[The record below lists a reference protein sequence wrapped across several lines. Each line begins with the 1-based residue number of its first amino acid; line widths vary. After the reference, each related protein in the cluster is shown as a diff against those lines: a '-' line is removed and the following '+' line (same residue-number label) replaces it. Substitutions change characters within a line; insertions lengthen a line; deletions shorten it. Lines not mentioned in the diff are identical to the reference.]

1 MHYTVS
7 LISVPT
13 YVSAHFVP
21 SSELPLN
28 VHNSNASG
36 SLSQYV
42 ALASYRHCTSLFV
55 VIGSSSF
62 MLLKIE
68 SFKMLVLAV

>member
-1 MHYTVS
+1 MHYTVL

-21 SSELPLN
+21 SLGLPLN

-42 ALASYRHCTSLFV
+42 DLASYHHCTPPFV

-62 MLLKIE
+62 MLLK
-68 SFKMLVLAV
+68 LNL